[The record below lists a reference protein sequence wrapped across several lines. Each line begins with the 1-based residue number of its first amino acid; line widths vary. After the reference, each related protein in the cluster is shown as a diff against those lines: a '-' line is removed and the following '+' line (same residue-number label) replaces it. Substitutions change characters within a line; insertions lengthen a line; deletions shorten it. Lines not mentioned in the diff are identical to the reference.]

1 MRIALFLLD
10 TLFFF
15 LVAAGLLRAWMNHLR
30 VPMWAQPGRFVM
42 AVTDWL
48 VAPVRRILPR
58 GMAQGRV
65 DWGSLM
71 AVVLMA
77 LAYGG
82 IWIMLATGFNDVA
95 VSPAALVMAIP
106 VLAFKLVLRSLLQGL
121 MVLLL
126 VYAVLS
132 WVQPQSPILATLARL
147 CGPILRP
154 VRRVIPTI
162 GGVDLS
168 VLVLIIL
175 LQVGL
180 MLIA

>member
-1 MRIALFLLD
+1 MRILLFLID

-15 LVAAGLLRAWMNHLR
+15 LVAAALLRAWMNQLR
-30 VPMWAQPGRFVM
+30 INMSGQPGRLAM

-58 GMAQGRV
+58 KVLQSRI

-71 AVVLMA
+71 AALLIA

-82 IWIMLATGFNDVA
+82 LWLMLVA
-95 VSPAALVMAIP
+95 STSPLDISPAALFLAIP
-106 VLAFKLVLRSLLQGL
+106 AVALKFLLRTMLQGL
-121 MVLLL
+121 MVLFLA
-126 VYAVLS
+126 YAVLS
-132 WVQPQSPILATLARL
+132 WVQPQSPVMATLDRL
-147 CGPILRP
+147 CAPVLRP
-154 VRRVIPTI
+154 VRRVVPAV

-180 MLIA
+180 MILG

>member
-1 MRIALFLLD
+1 MRILLFLMD

-15 LVAAGLLRAWMNHLR
+15 LVAAAFLRAWMNQLR
-30 VPMWAQPGRFVM
+30 INMSGQPGRLAM

-58 GMAQGRV
+58 KLLQSRV

-71 AVVLMA
+71 AALFIA

-82 IWIMLATGFNDVA
+82 LWLMLVSTSSPLD
-95 VSPAALVMAIP
+95 VSPAALLLAIP
-106 VLAFKLVLRSLLQGL
+106 TIALKFLLRTVLQGL

-126 VYAVLS
+126 AYAVLS
-132 WVQPQSPILATLARL
+132 WVQPSSPVMATLDRL
-147 CGPILRP
+147 CAPILRP
-154 VRRVIPTI
+154 VRRLVPMI

-180 MLIA
+180 MILG

>member
-1 MRIALFLLD
+1 MKILLFLID

-15 LVAAGLLRAWMNHLR
+15 LVAAALLRAWMNQLR
-30 VPMWAQPGRFVM
+30 INMSGQPGRLAM

-48 VAPVRRILPR
+48 VSPVRRILPR
-58 GMAQGRV
+58 KALQSRI

-71 AVVLMA
+71 AALLIA

-82 IWIMLATGFNDVA
+82 LWLMLVA
-95 VSPAALVMAIP
+95 ASSPLDISPATLFLAIP
-106 VLAFKLVLRSLLQGL
+106 AVALKFLLRTMLQGL
-121 MVLLL
+121 MVLFLA
-126 VYAVLS
+126 YAVLS
-132 WVQPQSPILATLARL
+132 WVQPQSPVMATLDRL
-147 CGPILRP
+147 CAPVLRP
-154 VRRVIPTI
+154 VRRVIPTV

-180 MLIA
+180 MILG